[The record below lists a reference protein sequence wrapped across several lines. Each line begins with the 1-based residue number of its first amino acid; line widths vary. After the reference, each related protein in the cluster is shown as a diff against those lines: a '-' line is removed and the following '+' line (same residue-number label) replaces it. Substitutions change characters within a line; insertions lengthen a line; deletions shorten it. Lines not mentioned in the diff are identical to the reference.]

1 VIVGVGDNEGDGE
14 GLPFTNHIEIDRNL
28 GMRV

>member
-1 VIVGVGDNEGDGE
+1 MKVGVGDNEGDGE
-14 GLPFTNHIEIDRNL
+14 GLPFTNRVEIDRIL